1 MGTSRFSAL
10 NIFLGAYFM
19 ENLGTSLWITLI
31 GMGLVFIAIILLW
44 GLMAFLVTILK
55 EKEGKPETLPETKG
69 ETQAHNIKEKVAA
82 VAVAIAIN
90 TANQSQYQGKH
101 PTADASVSNWQ
112 SSFRQTSS
120 FE

>member
-1 MGTSRFSAL
+1 
-10 NIFLGAYFM
+10 M

-44 GLMAFLVTILK
+44 GMMSFLVTILK
-55 EKEGKPETLPETKG
+55 EKESKPETLPAAKEQ
-69 ETQAHNIKEKVAA
+69 TQDHDIKEKVAA
-82 VAVAIAIN
+82 VAVAFAIN
-90 TANQSQYQGKH
+90 AATQSQYQGNH
-101 PTADASVSNWQ
+101 PVADASVSNWQ